1 MRSNQSIKVI
11 RSPKYGIAKN
21 EGADMHDTAVQYEKK
36 LFHEHDFIKIGK
48 ETNSSLICCI
58 TCDRYYCDL
67 SARLW
72 SKESRQLKNQDMLYY
87 NMEFNT

>member
-21 EGADMHDTAVQYEKK
+21 EGVDMNDTTVQYENK

-48 ETNSSLICCI
+48 ETNSSLVRCI

-67 SARLW
+67 CGKAL
-72 SKESRQLKNQDMLYY
+72 E
-87 NMEFNT
+87 

>member
-21 EGADMHDTAVQYEKK
+21 EGADMHDTAVQYENKI
-36 LFHEHDFIKIGK
+36 FHEHDFIKIGIK
-48 ETNSSLICCI
+48 ETNSSLVRCI

-67 SARLW
+67 WQGFAVKSL
-72 SKESRQLKNQDMLYY
+72 D
-87 NMEFNT
+87 NTCGLG